1 MQSIITHPVF
11 ITANEGILLLFL
23 QACIVS
29 SFRFLMN
36 PFEDSRKN
44 LSAMGLIK
52 PKGEENVCI
61 IRTGNYSTCQFCGVT
76 QICTNKVKLTFF
88 AQIFS

>member
-29 SFRFLMN
+29 SFRLGIN
-36 PFEDSRKN
+36 QFEASRKN

-61 IRTGNYSTCQFCGVT
+61 SRTGNYTNCDFCGVT
-76 QICTNKVKLTFF
+76 QICTNKVKLTLF